1 MSEFGTQ
8 LKQARES
15 RGMSLQ
21 QVATST
27 KISVGVLQ
35 ALERG
40 DFARLP
46 GGIFSRGFVRSYAL
60 EVGVDPDAVV
70 AQFVTELEAAAP
82 AASET
87 IRPDVTDDDRAFLQR
102 QQRASLFLRV
112 GLVVLALVV
121 IAALVYWRMARAAG

>member
-112 GLVVLALVV
+112 GLVVLALVA

>member
-15 RGMSLQ
+15 RSMSLQ
-21 QVATST
+21 QVAAST
-27 KISVGVLQ
+27 KISVGVLE

-40 DFARLP
+40 DFSRLP

-112 GLVVLALVV
+112 GLVVLALVA
-121 IAALVYWRMARAAG
+121 IAAVVYWRIARAAG